1 MRLSPFA
8 WSGVVG
14 GARGGGAREERRSIA
29 PRSSRA
35 PGMGFGHELLVALI
49 MAVAMVATLLL
60 YR

>member
-8 WSGVVG
+8 WSGV
-14 GARGGGAREERRSIA
+14 AGGGAREERRSTA

-49 MAVAMVATLLL
+49 MAVVMVATLLL